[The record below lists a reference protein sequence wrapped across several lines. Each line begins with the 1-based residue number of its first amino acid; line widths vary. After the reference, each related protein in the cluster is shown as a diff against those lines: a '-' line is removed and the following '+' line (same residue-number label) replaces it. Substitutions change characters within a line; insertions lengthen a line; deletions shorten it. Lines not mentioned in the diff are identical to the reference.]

1 MFNRSTRVLA
11 LVFSLTA
18 CATPVSN
25 DRFFTPS
32 PNPSPSTERPRPLV
46 SSNPIKDPQVT
57 VSPTPM
63 ASAVSAIPPLRIQ
76 QNLPETDNNGKISDV
91 QITFTTSDNKIK
103 ILRSISLNELASGYP
118 IQEPGLSSGVGYE
131 ASLTITRL
139 KASCTHV
146 TVFKGT
152 GKWTPPKEEQTIS
165 VAFPDKTSNQ
175 ACENEADGTAI
186 TQPDQSSN
194 TTTVA
199 FNAENDALIR
209 KKVDEI
215 FLAINHQNN
224 DEILK
229 FIQLRTPF
237 YLNNMYYGPFYF
249 QYYNSMEYK
258 NLEIKHY
265 STEIQ
270 AIFTRVVN
278 APLVENRSILA
289 LYEGTGIFRFKKV
302 DQDWYL
308 ISASLKKNSNLLSLR
323 SPAAFTGT
331 TGFETVTP
339 LSN

>member
-1 MFNRSTRVLA
+1 MFNRSTRILA
-11 LVFSLTA
+11 VVFSFTA
-18 CATPVSN
+18 CSAPVAN

-46 SSNPIKDPQVT
+46 PSNPSKDPQLT

-63 ASAVSAIPPLRIQ
+63 ASAASTVPPLRIQ
-76 QNLPETDNNGKISDV
+76 QSVPETDSNGKISDIQV
-91 QITFTTSDNKIK
+91 TFTTSDNKIK
-103 ILRSISLNELASGYP
+103 LLRSISLNELASGYP

-152 GKWTPPKEEQTIS
+152 GKWTPPKDAQTMT

-186 TQPDQSSN
+186 TQPDQASN
-194 TTTVA
+194 PAAVA

-209 KKVDEI
+209 KKIDEI

-237 YLNNMYYGPFYF
+237 YLNNLYYGPFYF
-249 QYYNSMEYK
+249 QFYNSMEYK

-270 AIFTRVVN
+270 ASFTRVVN
-278 APLVENRSILA
+278 APLLENRNTVA
-289 LYEGTGIFRFKKV
+289 LYEGTCLFKFKKV
-302 DQDWYL
+302 NQEWYL
-308 ISASLKKNSNLLSLR
+308 VSASLKKNGSLISLR

-331 TGFETVTP
+331 SGFETVTP